1 MNDESN
7 LDLYSRLLLFKNDHF
22 QDEIL
27 WQNPDTPLQRVFQSL
42 AHKLDLEYEYSLQTR
57 VVRISRTIVPEMQM
71 DLGTRQFEFFD
82 LQNPENGHNL
92 PTVDLSMLNSPFYD
106 TNLSTSFSQPGPLTG
121 TPVTVSE
128 SPMLLS
134 DSTNWSNLASDDF
147 LQDMDD
153 AILSADYENSLCG
166 QWSSPQTPVSPAIEV
181 YQSSFRPPPNHH
193 SILNFPSD
201 ECEPQNGAQ
210 RILDSPAKPLDS
222 VLSTPMADTDQAD
235 SDMDTDG
242 SEASA
247 KRSQRFFC
255 TDYPPCPISFTRSK
269 HLARHMR

>member
-42 AHKLDLEYEYSLQTR
+42 AHKLDLQYEYSLQTR

-92 PTVDLSMLNSPFYD
+92 PSVDLSMLNSPFYD
-106 TNLSTSFSQPGPLTG
+106 TDLSTSFSQPGPLTG
-121 TPVTVSE
+121 TPVTVSD
-128 SPMLLS
+128 SPMMLS
-134 DSTNWSNLASDDF
+134 DSTNLSNLASNDF

-153 AILSADYENSLCG
+153 AILSADY
-166 QWSSPQTPVSPAIEV
+166 
-181 YQSSFRPPPNHH
+181 
-193 SILNFPSD
+193 

-222 VLSTPMADTDQAD
+222 VLSAPTTDADQAD
-235 SDMDTDG
+235 SDMDMGG
-242 SEASA
+242 SKVSA
-247 KRSQRFFC
+247 KKSQRFFC
-255 TDYPPCPISFTRSK
+255 TDYPPCALSFTRSEYF
-269 HLARHMR
+269 ARHMR